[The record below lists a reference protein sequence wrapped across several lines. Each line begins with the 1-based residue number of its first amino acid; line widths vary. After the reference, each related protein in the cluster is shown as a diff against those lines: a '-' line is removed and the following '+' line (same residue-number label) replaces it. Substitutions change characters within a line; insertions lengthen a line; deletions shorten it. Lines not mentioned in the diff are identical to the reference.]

1 MQPPHPPLQS
11 SSSSSSP
18 LRLVLLL
25 LLLLFTATSLALSD
39 RETTTRILLPSQR
52 NAAAVMTFMMPSYIH
67 IPTPNIL
74 SRHFPYKLFL
84 YRENHEG
91 MDLEQLKQLNAENL
105 MIKPAETKTKLNGFP
120 LLFIPQA
127 QHGSFADVRSLAA
140 TLYEMNG
147 HANYRKET
155 YAEAGYIQQMVNE
168 LSDPLWFGS
177 NQTTPLNEQGN
188 TASQG
193 SLLLGFDVFTIDF
206 NDGEWSN
213 FHSSLHARQAEY
225 IRNIVEFILKAIYK
239 NRHKK
244 ILIVSH
250 SSEHTFENISQDLLD
265 TAFILKI
272 GEGRVNWDLGAAK
285 NNPKMELKTF
295 LQKFEKVFLSTRTL
309 HTEEL
314 IDHSSTKNKT
324 SSDLNQTISG
334 GDVINV
340 MGASFVPHIF
350 SNIDK
355 SAMKWCKQVQQVM
368 ATILLSLVNS
378 GANSQAGILDLSQ
391 EDKANILSQYFSLKA
406 NSIEKSFLLEE
417 VAAKREKVNMAKL
430 NEDVHVEL
438 TLNTVRNVTLTKKGE
453 TKFFKFDV
461 KHMQHTVNQLYIFTN
476 FYRREV
482 DVFVSE
488 DLSIGGEAQ
497 GPALMAKQ
505 IGKLNRQ
512 QITLLPYLNV
522 NEDHLETFNTNEHV
536 VKVMIKIPEMD
547 VLFSKK
553 TLFVRVTNLYSVN
566 DMSAGKET
574 KYPERYIVVASHPG
588 TLKGTFKN
596 LIKEN
601 YILQEGVGFI
611 PNHQYEEIK
620 ADPSPHVHSL
630 DYSNFDFWKNG
641 EMIHSNKSYIVIPNL
656 SNLYSYKLRYF
667 NNECSNRT
675 LYPVLQYHYGNMFE
689 YESHYL
695 PMRYCG
701 ENVIN
706 LQFLN
711 LTDIDNA
718 DDENLYGIALYFL
731 NNKNGTSFNF
741 KIELDYEET
750 FIHMMIQQHYHTII
764 ADIFVIS
771 LMVMALYGVTHSLV
785 YSLLLTWIQAPLF
798 IYLQFI
804 FTPTPVLYVTDF
816 SILHLTVSFLY
827 AMIAVVF
834 SLNVIRMVMLLLGFI
849 GQMIFIPFG
858 KILWSCIP
866 LALLA
871 TSFKLDPSLPFIA
884 FTLLSLLFGNSTRSR
899 GEEGYTHLTS
909 TLLNVLC
916 SVILMGPSAFSYI
929 KEWMYWYQYAVHHS
943 ATDEFSAVIQKLFS
957 VAPHPSLTAIC
968 SAYYLIPFYLSEMLQ
983 LFISIIRKRSIIRT
997 YQKTKTNKSNAR
1009 STSDSHLT
1017 GNFALLSQTSSVNST
1032 TMDGIQFS
1040 NKITFI
1046 LTLLLISIAYGVAIF
1061 ARIETYGIIYLVSV
1075 FVGIDMSRQVFQC

>member
-1 MQPPHPPLQS
+1 MQTLQPTPRFRPFS
-11 SSSSSSP
+11 
-18 LRLVLLL
+18 LLVLLL
-25 LLLLFTATSLALSD
+25 LVLFTASSLVHSD
-39 RETTTRILLPSQR
+39 HEDFTQRILLPSQR
-52 NAAAVMTFMMPSYIH
+52 NAAAIMTFMMPSYIH
-67 IPTPNIL
+67 IPTPNIM

-91 MDLEQLKQLNAENL
+91 MDLEQLKQLNAETL

-127 QHGSFADVRSLAA
+127 QHGSFSDVRSLGA

-147 HANYRKET
+147 HAKYRKET

-168 LSDPLWFGS
+168 LADPLWFGS
-177 NQTTPLNEQGN
+177 NQTTNQNNDKEEGN
-188 TASQG
+188 
-193 SLLLGFDVFTIDF
+193 LLLGFDVFTIDF

-225 IRNIVEFILKAIYK
+225 IKNVVEFILKAIYK

-285 NNPKMELKTF
+285 NNPKLEFKTL
-295 LQKFEKVFLSTRTL
+295 LQKFKKQMLSQTAELNNSSQPNTEKETKPNEMYTEQDQQLYNTTR
-309 HTEEL
+309 
-314 IDHSSTKNKT
+314 S
-324 SSDLNQTISG
+324 
-334 GDVINV
+334 GDVVNV
-340 MGASFVPHIF
+340 IGASFIPHIF

-355 SAMKWCKQVQQVM
+355 SAMKWCKQLQQQL

-378 GANSQAGILDLSQ
+378 GANSQAGLLDLSQ
-391 EDKANILSQYFSLKA
+391 QDKANILSQYFSLKA
-406 NSIEKSFLLEE
+406 NSFEKSFLLEE
-417 VAAKREKVNMAKL
+417 IAAKREKVNMAKL

-438 TLNTVRNVTLTKKGE
+438 TLNTVQHVSFTKKGE

-461 KHMQHTVNQLYIFTN
+461 KHLQHTVNQLYLFTN
-476 FYRREV
+476 FYRTEV

-512 QITLLPYLNV
+512 QITLLPYLDV
-522 NEDHLETFNTNEHV
+522 DEDHLETFNTNEHV

-547 VLFSKK
+547 TSFSKK
-553 TLFVRVTNLYSVN
+553 MIFVRVKNLYSVD
-566 DMSAGKET
+566 DMSAGKES

-588 TLKGTFKN
+588 TLKGTVKN
-596 LIKEN
+596 LVKEN
-601 YILQEGVGFI
+601 YVHQEGVGFI
-611 PNHQYEEIK
+611 PDHQYEEINV
-620 ADPSPHVHSL
+620 DNSPHVHTV
-630 DYSNFDFWKNG
+630 DYSNFDFWKSG
-641 EMIHSNKSYIVIPNL
+641 ETIHSNKSYIVIPNL
-656 SNLYSYKLRYF
+656 SNLYAYKLRYF

-695 PMRYCG
+695 PMRFCG

-711 LTDIDNA
+711 LTDINNA

-731 NNKNGTSFNF
+731 NTKNGSSFNF

-750 FIHMMIQQHYHTII
+750 FIHTMVQQHYHTII
-764 ADIFVIS
+764 ADIFAIL
-771 LMVMALYGVTHSLV
+771 LMIIACYGVTHSLI
-785 YSLLLTWIQAPLF
+785 YSFILTWIQAPLL

-804 FTPTPVLYVTDF
+804 FTPINVLYVTDF
-816 SILHLTVSFLY
+816 SILHLAAAFIYSL
-827 AMIAVVF
+827 IAVLF
-834 SLNVIRMVMLLLGFI
+834 SLNFVRAIMFLLGFI
-849 GQMIFIPFG
+849 GQHVIPFR
-858 KILWSCIP
+858 KILWSAIP
-866 LALLA
+866 LALLGV
-871 TSFKLDPSLPFIA
+871 SFKLDPSIPLIV
-884 FTLLSLLFGNSTRSR
+884 FTFLSLFIGNSASIRSPT
-899 GEEGYTHLTS
+899 YSLLTS
-909 TLLNVLC
+909 LLKVLC
-916 SVILMGPSAFSYI
+916 SLILMGPSAFSYI
-929 KEWMYWYQYAVHHS
+929 KEWMYWYQYALVNANS
-943 ATDEFSAVIQKLFS
+943 QFSVQTLFS

-968 SAYYLIPFYLSEMLQ
+968 SPYYLIPFYLDEIVQVL
-983 LFISIIRKRSIIRT
+983 ITIIR
-997 YQKTKTNKSNAR
+997 NR
-1009 STSDSHLT
+1009 STSTTNNHTYQQTKKNNKTTSESNLT
-1017 GNFALLSQTSSVNST
+1017 GNFALLSRTSSVKKN
-1032 TMDGIQFS
+1032 DPIQR
-1040 NKITFI
+1040 NTWVHWI
-1046 LTLLLISIAYGVAIF
+1046 LTIVLIGVAYGVALL
-1061 ARIETYGIIYLVSV
+1061 ARIETFWIIYLVSL
-1075 FVGIDMSRQVFQC
+1075 FVAMNMLRQLSFA